1 MKKTLYTT
9 VISAVFLSLA
19 SVVAYSLRFF
29 PQLTLA
35 VCLIVGIALAVAN
48 GVFALVVKRKVVANV
63 LQLLFNSVSLG
74 FVLRAWYIFRQFDN
88 ALWLMLCVSL
98 ACIAY
103 LWVYLALL
111 QIPPFKRNAGLF
123 TLVFVVLSVVV
134 YVLLV
139 VFTKTTFVS
148 TLGLFSI
155 VEIAFFFCMFSAT
168 DGIKEFLQKAVVSSF
183 SILIVAVVVVSL
195 VCESADG
202 LEVLECFDFSVGSN
216 KSAHGAKPKT
226 K

>member
-9 VISAVFLSLA
+9 VLSAVFLSLS

-29 PQLTLA
+29 PQLTLT
-35 VCLIVGIALAVAN
+35 VCLIVGIVLAVAN
-48 GVFALVVKRKVVANV
+48 GIFALIEQEVVANV

-74 FVLRAWYIFRQFDN
+74 FVLRAWYIFRGFDN
-88 ALWLMLCVSL
+88 ALWLMFCVSL
-98 ACIAY
+98 ACVAY

-123 TLVFVVLSVVV
+123 TFVFVALSVVV

-139 VFTKTTFVS
+139 IYTKTTFVS

-155 VEIAFFFCMFSAT
+155 VEIAFFFCMFSAS

-183 SILIVAVVVVSL
+183 SIIIVAIVVVSI

-216 KSAHGAKPKT
+216 KSTHGAKPKT

>member
-9 VISAVFLSLA
+9 VLSAVFLSLA
-19 SVVAYSLRFF
+19 SVVAYILRFF
-29 PQLTLA
+29 PQLTLT
-35 VCLIVGIALAVAN
+35 VCLVVGIALAVAN
-48 GVFALVVKRKVVANV
+48 AIFALIKQQVVANL

-74 FVLRAWYIFRQFDN
+74 FVLRAWYIFRQIDN

-98 ACIAY
+98 ACVAY

-111 QIPPFKRNAGLF
+111 QISPFKRNAGLF

-139 VFTKTTFVS
+139 IYTKTTFVS

-155 VEIAFFFCMFSAT
+155 VEIAFFFCMFSAS

-183 SILIVAVVVVSL
+183 SIIIVAIVVVSI

-216 KSAHGAKPKT
+216 KSTHGAKPKT